1 MPLSDQDRQ
10 RLDEIEQA
18 LVSDDP
24 DLAAAFTSPRRVP
37 VKAVLDGLL
46 VVLGAVVL
54 VAGLVTTHAFVIT
67 GGLIAVAGTTIM
79 VTAAGRLAPFLRR

>member
-1 MPLSDQDRQ
+1 MPLSDQDRR
-10 RLDEIEQA
+10 RLDAIEQA

-46 VVLGAVVL
+46 MVLPGPSCSSPAWSPP
-54 VAGLVTTHAFVIT
+54 TRTSSP
-67 GGLIAVAGTTIM
+67 
-79 VTAAGRLAPFLRR
+79 AA